1 MTPLYSLPLHAA
13 PEVIDRIPSGYSNFV
28 IPFVV
33 GISFMLVWLTVGLFR
48 LLAMIPS
55 EDRRL
60 FWRSLINPKIA
71 LKNIKDLFCDCLSTR
86 RSGSASRF
94 WATCI
99 PRSPSAGLC

>member
-55 EDRRL
+55 
-60 FWRSLINPKIA
+60 
-71 LKNIKDLFCDCLSTR
+71 
-86 RSGSASRF
+86 
-94 WATCI
+94 
-99 PRSPSAGLC
+99 